1 MQFLLLGS
9 DGEENNADISKVGP
23 GAYGA
28 SGETQQL
35 PSSIYMERMC
45 TDINSLKKQYN
56 RLKQRQNQAHIIIA
70 GKHIIFGALY
80 S

>member
-1 MQFLLLGS
+1 MLIDYVMFTGS

-45 TDINSLKKQYN
+45 TDINSLKKQYD

-70 GKHIIFGALY
+70 GKFI
-80 S
+80 